1 MCNHE
6 KQCKIMQNHEKSYK
20 TSENIYGNLLEPD
33 A

>member
-1 MCNHE
+1 MCNHK
-6 KQCKIMQNHEKSYK
+6 KQYKIMQNHEKSYK